1 MTGGRA
7 VLLGCG
13 TSTGVP
19 LIGCTCAVCRSV
31 DPRNRRSRASLWF
44 EIDGVRVLID
54 TSPDLRRQ
62 ALDHDLPGV
71 DHVLYTHTHADHIH
85 GIDDLR
91 MFNFLQRRR
100 IRAHA
105 AAPAADHLRRMF
117 AYIFDPDP
125 SHGSSL
131 PLVDLQALDGP
142 LAIGG
147 GYVVPVPIE
156 HGRDRIFG
164 YRIGTLAYLTDI
176 SGLPES
182 SRPLLAGIRTLIIG
196 ALRPHPHPH
205 HLTVAAA
212 IELAASLGA
221 ADTILTH
228 MSHDLDYQR
237 LRQDLPA
244 GVRPGYDGLVIEF
257 DWGDA

>member
-1 MTGGRA
+1 MTRGRA

-19 LIGCTCAVCRSV
+19 LVGCPCAICHSV

-44 EIDGVRVLID
+44 EIDGVRVLVD

-62 ALDHDLPGV
+62 ALDQNLPGI

-91 MFNFLQRRR
+91 MFNFMQRRR
-100 IRAHA
+100 IHAHA
-105 AAPAADHLRRMF
+105 APSVAAHLRRMF

-125 SHGSSL
+125 NHGSTV
-131 PLVDLQALDGP
+131 PLIDLHPLEGP

-147 GYVVPVPIE
+147 GQVVPVPIE
-156 HGRDRIFG
+156 HGRDRIHG

-176 SGLPES
+176 SALPDA
-182 SRPLLAGIRTLIIG
+182 SRPLLAGIRTLVVG

-205 HLTVAAA
+205 HLTVGQA

-237 LRQDLPA
+237 LRHDLPA